1 MGLLARGL
9 RSVDHDLRATCTD
22 KITLGTD
29 KKALGTDKVTLGTDK
44 KALGTAS
51 YLACEEKSYWKFQC
65 EGSCGKTWGGQTKQ
79 STTQPKFSH
88 NSFPFL
94 AKCENHS
101 GKKQIKE
108 GLKITRVT
116 EEVYREV
123 LAAKG
128 DYVTPSIAPPLD
140 ILPPPPM
147 TLEERMKTPSICAL
161 VVGDDV
167 KKRKDG
173 RVGRVVR
180 VDFKVGEV
188 QGDGTEVWVKYPH
201 SADSYQC
208 LRKNLVLMRPTV

>member
-1 MGLLARGL
+1 MGFLARGL
-9 RSVDHDLRATCTD
+9 RRADHNLRATC
-22 KITLGTD
+22 
-29 KKALGTDKVTLGTDK
+29 TDKVTLGTDK
-44 KALGTAS
+44 FTQGTSKVALGTAS

-79 STTQPKFSH
+79 STTQPRFWH
-88 NSFPFL
+88 NSFPFK
-94 AKCENHS
+94 ASCENH
-101 GKKQIKE
+101 GNKGIRE
-108 GLKITRVT
+108 GFTITRVT
-116 EEVYREV
+116 EEIYREV

-161 VVGDDV
+161 VVGDNV

-180 VDFKVGEV
+180 VDFKVGG
-188 QGDGTEVWVKYPH
+188 QD
-201 SADSYQC
+201 
-208 LRKNLVLMRPTV
+208 